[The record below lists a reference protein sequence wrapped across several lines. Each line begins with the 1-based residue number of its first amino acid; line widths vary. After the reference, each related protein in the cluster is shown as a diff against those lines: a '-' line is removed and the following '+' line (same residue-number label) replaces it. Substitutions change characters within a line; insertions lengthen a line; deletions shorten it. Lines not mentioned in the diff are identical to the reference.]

1 MDKLSLFFIFAIL
14 LLSSACSRKT
24 TPIYIT
30 TIDSTRVEV
39 RETTITVVDTAY
51 ITIPEQSIKQTVKD
65 STSFLETD
73 FATSTASILPDGSL
87 FHELKNKP
95 HEVPVEVE
103 NKIQQKDSI
112 VYKDRVVVKEV
123 PVEVEKEL
131 SWWGKIKQLLG
142 GIAIVAI
149 VIYLALTF
157 IRLKRN
163 C

>member
-1 MDKLSLFFIFAIL
+1 MLRVIPIIAIL
-14 LLSSACSRKT
+14 LSLSACSRKT

-39 RETTITVVDTAY
+39 RETTITVVDTTY
-51 ITIPEQSIKQTVKD
+51 ITIPEQSLSQIVKD
-65 STSFLETD
+65 STSHLETD
-73 FATSTASILPDGSL
+73 FATSTASVLPDGSL

-95 HEVPVEVE
+95 QDIPVEVE

-112 VYKDRVVVKEV
+112 VYNDRVVIKEV
-123 PVEVEKEL
+123 PTEVEKEL

-149 VIYLALTF
+149 VIYLTLTF
-157 IRLKRN
+157 IRLKHN

>member
-1 MDKLSLFFIFAIL
+1 MAMLKIFAIMIL
-14 LLSSACSRKT
+14 VLLSSACCRKT

-65 STSFLETD
+65 STSHLETD
-73 FATSTASILPDGSL
+73 FATSTASILSDGSL

-95 HEVPVEVE
+95 DEVPVEVE
-103 NKIQQKDSI
+103 NKIHQKDSI
-112 VYKDRVVVKEV
+112 VYNDRVVYKEV

-142 GIAIVAI
+142 GFAIVAI

>member
-1 MDKLSLFFIFAIL
+1 MAMLKIFAIMIL
-14 LLSSACSRKT
+14 VLLSSACCRKT

-39 RETTITVVDTAY
+39 RETTITVVDTTY
-51 ITIPEQSIKQTVKD
+51 IAIPEQSIKQTVKD
-65 STSFLETD
+65 STSHLETD

-103 NKIQQKDSI
+103 NKIHQKDSI
-112 VYKDRVVVKEV
+112 VYNDRVVYKEV

-142 GIAIVAI
+142 GFAIVAI

>member
-1 MDKLSLFFIFAIL
+1 MAMLKIFAIMIL
-14 LLSSACSRKT
+14 ALLSSACCRKT

-30 TIDSTRVEV
+30 TIDSTHVEV

-95 HEVPVEVE
+95 QDIPVEVE

-112 VYKDRVVVKEV
+112 VSNDRVVYKEV

-142 GIAIVAI
+142 GFAIVAI